1 MKTVPRC
8 DKGFTLIEMMVA
20 IAIFS
25 IALTTI
31 YALFS
36 NQVKAS
42 NTNREVV
49 AMQQNVRAALS
60 FMERDI
66 RMAGFDPTGSSAAG
80 IVIANGARLQ
90 FQIDQNQNG
99 TIDAGETITY
109 ALDNC
114 DADGDGIAD
123 GTPCNLGRDNDAD
136 GNGTADSFQPLA
148 RNIDALNFDYFDA
161 DGNNITNKGVTPW
174 VVPAA
179 QIAAIQ
185 SIQVSIVG
193 RSGAA
198 IPAFFFRQR
207 DNRNYANRSNDVILP
222 AQADNFRRM
231 QATTEVD
238 CRNLGI

>member
-31 YALFS
+31 YTLFR
-36 NQVKAS
+36 NQVIAH

-66 RMAGFDPTGSSAAG
+66 RLAGFDPTGSSGAS
-80 IVIANGARLQ
+80 IVNANGAQLQ
-90 FQIDQNQNG
+90 FQIDQNENG

-109 ALDNC
+109 GLDN
-114 DADGDGIAD
+114 DGDGNGIAD
-123 GTPCNLGRDNDAD
+123 GTPCNLGRNS
-136 GNGTADSFQPLA
+136 GGGLRVLA
-148 RNIDALNFDYFDA
+148 RNVDALNFDYFDGA
-161 DGNNITNKGVTPW
+161 GNNITNKGVIPW

-179 QIAAIQ
+179 QIANIR
-185 SIQVSIVG
+185 SIQVSIVA

-198 IPAFFFRQR
+198 IPAFFFRRQ
-207 DNRNYANRSNDVILP
+207 DSKNYANRSNDVILP
-222 AQADNFRRM
+222 AQNDNFRRM